1 MRKENAMAK
10 INIIG
15 LVPPTDKR
23 YNEGYSIAVQPDPEE
38 LKRATEKY
46 LAWKAAKNTTP
57 KKPQGKK

>member
-1 MRKENAMAK
+1 MAK

-23 YNEGYSIAVQPDPEE
+23 YKEGWSIAVQPSPEE
-38 LKRATEKY
+38 LKKATEEFR
-46 LAWKAAKNTTP
+46 AWKAAKTTP

>member
-1 MRKENAMAK
+1 MAK

-23 YNEGYSIAVQPDPEE
+23 FKEDWSIAVQPQP
-38 LKRATEKY
+38 KKPAPVKPV
-46 LAWKAAKNTTP
+46 APTP